1 MQISRTQDISQTYAQ
16 LPKVQAPLL
25 FQNKE
30 HPDLSIKWGEISLED
45 IKRSG
50 SPYQVTFT
58 HTNQRNS

>member
-16 LPKVQAPLL
+16 LPKVQSPLL
-25 FQNKE
+25 FQNEE

-50 SPYQVTFT
+50 SPYQVTLP